1 MRNVL
6 SVVPH
11 SPLKSPAPQAVI
23 GRSGRGQV
31 AVIDVARSVCRRSGE
46 QHSDAATTWGVF
58 ALPLRICVF
67 RSTLCMVLLHIIATE
82 KDDAKRDLVT
92 FYI

>member
-1 MRNVL
+1 MCNVL

-11 SPLKSPAPQAVI
+11 SPLKKSSSSGCNWPQWP
-23 GRSGRGQV
+23 RTSGCDRCCTLGLK
-31 AVIDVARSVCRRSGE
+31 RSGE

-67 RSTLCMVLLHIIATE
+67 HSALCIVLLHIRATE
-82 KDDAKRDLVT
+82 KDDLKRDLVT
-92 FYI
+92 F